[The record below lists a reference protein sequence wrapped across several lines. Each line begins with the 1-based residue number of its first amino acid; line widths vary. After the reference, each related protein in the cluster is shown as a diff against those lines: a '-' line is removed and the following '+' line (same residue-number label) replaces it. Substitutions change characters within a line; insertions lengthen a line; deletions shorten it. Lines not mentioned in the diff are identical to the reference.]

1 MLGKMFGG
9 LEEYAPLFIRLGLAS
24 IFFHAGAQKVFGL
37 FGGQGLEATAEYFKT
52 KLDFPLPMLMASLAG
67 IGELGGGIL
76 VGIGLITRYA
86 AGTLCIIM
94 LVAIFAAHSGRVF
107 GDGLPAF
114 ACLIMA
120 ISLLATG
127 GGKASADRM
136 LKIDDRV

>member
-9 LEEYAPLFIRLGLAS
+9 LEEYAPLFIRLGLAT
-24 IFFHAGAQKVFGL
+24 IFFHSGSQKVFGM
-37 FGGQGLEATAEYFKT
+37 FGGMGLEATADSFKT

-94 LVAIFAAHSGRVF
+94 IVAIFAAHHAQVF
-107 GDGLPAF
+107 GEGRAAF

-136 LKIDDRV
+136 LKIDERV